1 MDKPTPLT
9 AALAGVIKTFSAQ
22 HQFGGVPPMS
32 DTLTSNCP
40 CVAKL
45 SGLENVF
52 VIVLLT
58 APAASR
64 ITASVSGRLMSP
76 NKSCPNDTESRKK

>member
-1 MDKPTPLT
+1 MDKPTPRT

-58 APAASR
+58 AASR
-64 ITASVSGRLMSP
+64 ITASVGGRLTP
-76 NKSCPNDTESRKK
+76 P